1 MLKKKKIIN
10 DFERSSQSYFKEI
23 GDFNPLSREEEKT
36 LWERY
41 KEHNDLAARDKIVK
55 SNLKFVA
62 NVARS
67 YQGLGLSYS
76 DLIAEGNMGLMTAMD
91 KFDYKKGYKTISYSV
106 WWIKQAIL
114 EALKERNLIK
124 GDDLPQDFEKPL
136 ESDDDN
142 AYTITDNGTVSDEYV
157 DRGLF
162 ETIKDNEEK
171 TAISMLL
178 DCLSDREKIVV
189 VNYFG
194 LDEKE
199 ELTLEE
205 IGTKL
210 GLTKERVRQIKEKA
224 LKKLRSE
231 ALKNSITSD
240 IYK

>member
-23 GDFNPLSREEEKT
+23 SEFNPLSREEENS
-36 LWERY
+36 LWEKY
-41 KEHNDLAARDKIVK
+41 KKNNDISARDTIIK

-62 NVARS
+62 SVARP

-76 DLIAEGNMGLMTAMD
+76 DLIAEGNLGLMKALE

-114 EALKERNLIK
+114 DALNTRNLLK
-124 GDDLPQDFEKPL
+124 GEELPQDFEKPI
-136 ESDDDN
+136 ENEEEEPYISVDPNIHNYIDDCP
-142 AYTITDNGTVSDEYV
+142 
-157 DRGLF
+157 F
-162 ETIKDNEEK
+162 EEIKENEEK
-171 TAISMLL
+171 KAISILL
-178 DCLSDREKIVV
+178 GCLTTREKEIIS
-189 VNYFG
+189 NYFG
-194 LDEKE
+194 MDNKDEM
-199 ELTLEE
+199 TLEE
-205 IGTKL
+205 IGKKM

-231 ALKNSITSD
+231 ALKNSLTTD